1 MMHVEYGISDISLCI
16 PAIVGRNGIEYHV
29 PIHLSSTAFRFFPT
43 HEKNRQCI
51 HKPGC
56 TDDFIIFNNLI

>member
-1 MMHVEYGISDISLCI
+1 MMHVEYGISDISLRM

-43 HEKNRQCI
+43 QKKIVSVSTNQDTPTI
-51 HKPGC
+51 LL
-56 TDDFIIFNNLI
+56 FSII